1 MTDQELLQ
9 HAHRLV
15 FGSFYVEYRAKKDG
29 VNLYVV
35 KDAWLSQYVH
45 LPGGER
51 EQEFLPDLRTDEY
64 RNRAYMPLRE
74 AAALAKKLND
84 NEDGVF

>member
-15 FGSFYVEYRAKKDG
+15 FGSFSVEYRTRKDG

-45 LPGGER
+45 LPDGGR

-74 AAALAKKLND
+74 AAELAQQLNS
-84 NEDGVF
+84 NEDGAF